1 MNKFILFTILAIF
14 AVNAIPNEDPV
25 PYDDQGTYTLV
36 PNILNLGYSPD
47 QLGLVVLTSNN
58 EKDTF
63 IYYSGYRLNTK
74 TTITIGDA
82 TYDIVPSAFAFSS
95 DSKWLIIG
103 TSYGAV
109 YGFQLTNGVINPFY
123 TYKYYIATAQ
133 K

>member
-1 MNKFILFTILAIF
+1 MNKFILFTILTLF
-14 AVNAIPNEDPV
+14 AVNAIPNEDVV

-58 EKDTF
+58 VKDTF
-63 IYYSGYRLNTK
+63 YYYSGYRLNQQNLIK
-74 TTITIGDA
+74 IGDD

-109 YGFQLTNGVINPFY
+109 YGF
-123 TYKYYIATAQ
+123 
-133 K
+133 